1 MAIRSLMGWN
11 PTYNWGPCDGD
22 QISFCM
28 GLIMHSPGLGVNPPE
43 YTVVTLDS
51 PPEEIAET
59 WNQHYITYIQSNHS
73 INAMESIEFQSQQ
86 LRLTSPSFSGP
97 IVPCSKW
104 PHYQPTPNI
113 IVAIIYPST
122 FPYSICVYI
131 RTYIYIYDICIS
143 EYTYYAVYIYIYSI

>member
-1 MAIRSLMGWN
+1 
-11 PTYNWGPCDGD
+11 
-22 QISFCM
+22 
-28 GLIMHSPGLGVNPPE
+28 
-43 YTVVTLDS
+43 
-51 PPEEIAET
+51 
-59 WNQHYITYIQSNHS
+59 
-73 INAMESIEFQSQQ
+73 MESIEFQSQQ

-131 RTYIYIYDICIS
+131 RTYIYDICIS
-143 EYTYYAVYIYIYSI
+143 EYTYYSVYIYTVYNHKYIHNNHIHNYTSIITNQIPMILPFANQTASSSAAPAIPPEVVVAINATRPSAGNVLNPWIMWI